1 VPALTSAQAP
11 RAIAAGNTVLFAAYN
26 CATDELA
33 RADALVAE
41 VLAPVLNKH
50 VASGKLLNWG
60 YVGVYIGNHNN
71 RSIYVWATDPVALV
85 QACVPN
91 SRAWAELT
99 VASSGLNSM
108 PGTGRWLISGEVAD
122 ASATAS
128 SNPMRMCVS
137 NCDIQ
142 FL

>member
-85 QACVPN
+85 QACATYLP
-91 SRAWAELT
+91 
-99 VASSGLNSM
+99 
-108 PGTGRWLISGEVAD
+108 EVA
-122 ASATAS
+122 ANPKFNEFNKICGSATITIHNLITSAK
-128 SNPMRMCVS
+128 
-137 NCDIQ
+137 
-142 FL
+142 

>member
-1 VPALTSAQAP
+1 MELGRDAEARKHIETARQLGWELVLTE
-11 RAIAAGNTVLFAAYN
+11 RLW
-26 CATDELA
+26 
-33 RADALVAE
+33 R
-41 VLAPVLNKH
+41 
-50 VASGKLLNWG
+50 
-60 YVGVYIGNHNN
+60 
-71 RSIYVWATDPVALV
+71 R
-85 QACVPN
+85 CVPN

-137 NCDIQ
+137 NCDIH
-142 FL
+142 LL